1 MMLVNL
7 KFDTASFDRRTKRI
21 AKQIPFAM
29 STALNMTAYDARD
42 QLREDLPHYFTI
54 RSRWV
59 SKGIVVTRA
68 NKKTLTAEVG
78 SRDAFM
84 ERQGHGGI
92 KTGLNA
98 GSIAIPRAIRKTK
111 AQKTTQSRWPGRLI
125 AKGNHIVLDLK
136 SGDKGVFRIY
146 KRKPP
151 KLMYVLRKTLKVEKN
166 WPFDIQVWIAVKKNW
181 ERNQLRAMVKA
192 LKTAK

>member
-21 AKQIPFAM
+21 AQQIPFAM

-54 RSRWV
+54 RSKWV

-68 NKKTLTAEVG
+68 NKNTLTAEVG

-84 ERQGHGGI
+84 KRQAHGGI
-92 KTGLNA
+92 KTALDA
-98 GSIAIPRAIRKTK
+98 GSIAIPKAIRRHKG
-111 AQKTTQSRWPGRLI
+111 QKTTQSRWPGRLF
-125 AKGNHIVLDLK
+125 AKGNHFLMELK
-136 SGDKGVFRIY
+136 SGDQGVFRVY

-151 KLMYVLRKTLKVEKN
+151 KLMYVLQKTVKVQKN
-166 WPFDIQVWIAVKKNW
+166 WPFDVQVWIAVTKNW